1 MISIRPVGIWED
13 PRLHLHMME
22 PVWEYFQHCVQS
34 PPGLLLENLKNKNK
48 MMNKKNA
55 WSLVQTKN
63 LYGHGV
69 VKQSRYNCT
78 YDVWGRTERKQLCCC
93 SSTIMIKIGCSS
105 YFTPQFILKSDLF
118 NVKTSTRATYLTIS
132 LIPHLMAEGPLEG
145 LCLTPDQFLWE
156 CPKKEKLLGNAKV

>member
-1 MISIRPVGIWED
+1 MISIWPVGIWED

-34 PPGLLLENLKNKNK
+34 PPGLLLENLK
-48 MMNKKNA
+48 KKTKWWTKRMPDHWFKQKTSTDMVW
-55 WSLVQTKN
+55 WSNQ
-63 LYGHGV
+63 
-69 VKQSRYNCT
+69 CT
-78 YDVWGRTERKQLCCC
+78 NDVWGRTERKQLCCC

-156 CPKKEKLLGNAKV
+156 CPKKEKLLGNAKM

>member
-1 MISIRPVGIWED
+1 MAQYGRLGRSPTSPAHDGACMRIFPALCAES
-13 PRLHLHMME
+13 PRLVVGKPKKKKWWTKRMPDHWFKQKTSTDM
-22 PVWEYFQHCVQS
+22 VW
-34 PPGLLLENLKNKNK
+34 
-48 MMNKKNA
+48 
-55 WSLVQTKN
+55 WSNQ
-63 LYGHGV
+63 
-69 VKQSRYNCT
+69 CT

-156 CPKKEKLLGNAKV
+156 CPKKEQLLRNAKM

>member
-1 MISIRPVGIWED
+1 MASRDLGRSSTSPAHDGACMRIFPALCAEY
-13 PRLHLHMME
+13 PRLVVGKPKEKWWTIRMPDHWFKQKTSTDM
-22 PVWEYFQHCVQS
+22 VW
-34 PPGLLLENLKNKNK
+34 
-48 MMNKKNA
+48 
-55 WSLVQTKN
+55 WSNQ
-63 LYGHGV
+63 
-69 VKQSRYNCT
+69 CT

-156 CPKKEKLLGNAKV
+156 CPKKEKLLGNAKM